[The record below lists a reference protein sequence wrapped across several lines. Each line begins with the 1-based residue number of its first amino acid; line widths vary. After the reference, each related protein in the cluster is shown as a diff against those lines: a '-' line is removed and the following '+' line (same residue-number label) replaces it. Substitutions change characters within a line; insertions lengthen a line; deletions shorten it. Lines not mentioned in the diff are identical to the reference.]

1 MSSRQE
7 PSVETDGLR
16 PPAELA
22 DEFAAHRADVE
33 SWSTQ
38 PEKTSHLVRLLSECE
53 GALDRY
59 GFVSRETV
67 FELVGIVGE
76 MTDAVRRATD
86 ANGETLSGEGAQI
99 PTATLDPTTRD
110 EVLDL
115 LSMVLLTASEVRT
128 TPTVSLEA
136 PAHASPGNT
145 HRKLQR
151 TKRTLEEQVGDE
163 PDSFY
168 LHKLLEDLDTL
179 CRRLDDNRLDDE
191 AVQAVHAS
199 AAQSVKLLSDDDDCR
214 ETLGVLLGQI
224 RPLQHPEFRAY

>member
-22 DEFAAHRADVE
+22 DEFAAHRDDAA

-38 PEKTSHLVRLLSECE
+38 PEKTMRLRRLLSECE
-53 GALDRY
+53 TALRRY

-67 FELVGIVGE
+67 FQLTGVVGE

-86 ANGETLSGEGAQI
+86 ENGETLSGEGAQI
-99 PTATLDPTTRD
+99 PTTTLDPVTRD

-128 TPTVSLEA
+128 TPNVQPETPS
-136 PAHASPGNT
+136 HASPGET
-145 HRKLQR
+145 YRRLRR
-151 TKRTLEEQVGDE
+151 TKQTLEEQVGDE
-163 PDSFY
+163 PDSSH
-168 LHKLLEDLDTL
+168 LRQLLEDLDML
-179 CRRLDDNRLDDE
+179 CQRLDDNRVDDE

-214 ETLGVLLGQI
+214 ETLGLLLRQI